1 MLSYLGR
8 LSTCSCL
15 RDHRQGHQPFD
26 VPIKIEQGILS
37 GFDQRPLSTLP
48 WHNNASF
55 DLDECEPF
63 NERTHAYL
71 PKSTT
76 PVTILPYRTSPLPL
90 LALRR
95 QIAAKGPRELSVE
108 SPTPEAENER
118 LSFDLS
124 KSATM
129 YFAAYPVYV
138 PLYLSQVK
146 CTESDGATSMYT
158 VAIIA
163 YGSSQATSSWASRAM
178 VFDASTEEGDRSG
191 WHKRVFTRIPLPIC
205 SKLTLGPQTL
215 HEDGPTAS
223 TPTPSRAP
231 LAANLSIL
239 RASKSYSI

>member
-1 MLSYLGR
+1 MLDRVIHTAPFYMPLFYIEAMMRTKVMCVISLCQQVFV
-8 LSTCSCL
+8 LINWNM
-15 RDHRQGHQPFD
+15 DHRQGRQPFD

-55 DLDECEPF
+55 DPEECEPF
-63 NERTHAYL
+63 DERKHAYL

-95 QIAAKGPRELSVE
+95 QIASKGPRELSVE

-146 CTESDGATSMYT
+146 CTQSDGKVSMYT

-163 YGSSQATSSWASRAM
+163 YGSNQATSSWASRAM

-191 WHKRVFTRIPLPIC
+191 WHKRAFINQ
-205 SKLTLGPQTL
+205 S
-215 HEDGPTAS
+215 S
-223 TPTPSRAP
+223 
-231 LAANLSIL
+231 
-239 RASKSYSI
+239 